1 LNTTLEATDNPS
13 RRQLRAL
20 MLRLVPAS
28 IFFILLF
35 YLINPFY
42 VRFYLPL
49 IAAQLEW
56 MDPTYDVEKS
66 EILTIN
72 RVQYLQ
78 YTITVSKPIPE
89 RPYTPQETGNTFEL
103 KAQANTLCI
112 APIIVFS
119 LILAWPGLS
128 LLKRLQTFLLSL
140 PLILLVHALDLP
152 MIFIAIIESVHS
164 TSAIGNTALSVW
176 SHILNGGRQFLALVA
191 FLISIAP
198 IYIRLDRRPPRKAS
212 PRTSA
217 PTIAPRRNDPC
228 PCGSGKKYKNCCLPN
243 H

>member
-1 LNTTLEATDNPS
+1 MNTTPQATVNPS

-20 MLRLVPAS
+20 MLRLVPAG
-28 IFFILLF
+28 IFFIFLF
-35 YLINPFY
+35 FLINPFY
-42 VRFYLPL
+42 VRFYRPL
-49 IAAQLEW
+49 IAAQVEW
-56 MDPTYDVEKS
+56 MDSAYDVEKS

-78 YTITVSKPIPE
+78 YTITVSKPVPN
-89 RPYTPQETGNTFEL
+89 RPYAPGEMGNTFQL

-119 LILAWPGLS
+119 LILAWPGLP
-128 LLKRLQTFLLSL
+128 LLTRVQTFLISL
-140 PLILLVHALDLP
+140 PLIVLVNALDLP

-164 TSAIGNTALSVW
+164 TSTIGSTALSVW

-198 IYIRLDRRPPRKAS
+198 IYIRLDHRPPIEAS
-212 PRTSA
+212 RRTSA
-217 PTIAPRRNDPC
+217 PTITPRRNDPC
-228 PCGSGKKYKNCCLPN
+228 PCGSGEKYKNCCLPD

>member
-1 LNTTLEATDNPS
+1 LNTNPEATDNA
-13 RRQLRAL
+13 RRWRPRAL
-20 MLRLVPAS
+20 MLRLVPAGL
-28 IFFILLF
+28 FFILLF

-56 MDPTYDVEKS
+56 MDPAYDVEKR

-72 RVQYLQ
+72 GVQYLQ
-78 YTITVSKPIPE
+78 YTVTVSKPVPN
-89 RPYTPQETGNTFEL
+89 RPYTPQETGNTFQL

-119 LILAWPGLS
+119 LILAWPGLPV
-128 LLKRLQTFLLSL
+128 LKRMQTFLISL
-140 PLILLVHALDLP
+140 PLILLVNALDLP

-164 TSAIGNTALSVW
+164 TGAIGNTALSVW

-198 IYIRLDRRPPRKAS
+198 LYIHLDRRPLRDAGAQNA
-212 PRTSA
+212 A
-217 PTIAPRRNDPC
+217 PGRNDPC
-228 PCGSGKKYKNCCLPN
+228 PCGSGKKYKYCCLPN
-243 H
+243 R